1 MGLGGRRR
9 RADPVWKA
17 DFTTGAALVFGV
29 RGEGRP
35 GPGVRRACDD
45 AFAILLAGRVE
56 SLNVS
61 VAAGIASSR
70 PRDSAVAETL
80 YLFDGYNLLH
90 AGGFAEPQALVDRLA
105 GFVAVRGARGI
116 VVFDGEGAD
125 ATYGALAV
133 RYAKTADHLLER
145 LAAEHRGQRE
155 VILAL
160 PDRAIRDTAGLDVR
174 KIFSQD
180 FAPGFGPARTSLQAA
195 GKAEDALE
203 DETRRR
209 LEEWRRGRP

>member
-1 MGLGGRRR
+1 M
-9 RADPVWKA
+9 
-17 DFTTGAALVFGV
+17 
-29 RGEGRP
+29 
-35 GPGVRRACDD
+35 
-45 AFAILLAGRVE
+45 
-56 SLNVS
+56 
-61 VAAGIASSR
+61 
-70 PRDSAVAETL
+70 AETL

-125 ATYGALAV
+125 ATYGALEV

-145 LAAEHRGQRE
+145 LAAEHRGSTE
-155 VILAL
+155 VILVST
-160 PDRAIRDTAGLDVR
+160 DRAIRDTAGLNVR
-174 KIFSQD
+174 KILSQD
-180 FAPGFGPARTSLQAA
+180 FASELADQQEPVSRAA
-195 GKAEDALE
+195 GGKVEDALE